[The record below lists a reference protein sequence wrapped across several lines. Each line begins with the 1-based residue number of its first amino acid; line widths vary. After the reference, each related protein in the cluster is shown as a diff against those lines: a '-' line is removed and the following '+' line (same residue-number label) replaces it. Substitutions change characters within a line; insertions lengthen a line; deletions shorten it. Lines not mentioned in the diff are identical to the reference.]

1 MNIIFKNILKA
12 IGITSYFII
21 LGFAYQK
28 MNVNRL
34 IGDIE
39 VFSGMFLVL
48 GIVMLEKAYGKD
60 SGKEALTGIELLC
73 LSMHSLSIMHVINFF
88 KYDFTTYLIISSI
101 VFSIYYILKAI
112 IMYTIEK
119 RNKLKALSD
128 ISEIVKD
135 EPVKKEA
142 KKRNKKSKKE
152 VNEND

>member
-28 MNVNRL
+28 MNVDRL

-48 GIVMLEKAYGKD
+48 GIIMLEKAYGKD
-60 SGKEALTGIELLC
+60 SGKIALTGIELLC

-101 VFSIYYILKAI
+101 IFSIYYILKAVI
-112 IMYTIEK
+112 IYTIEK
-119 RNKLKALSD
+119 RKKLKALSD
-128 ISEIVKD
+128 ISEIVRD

-142 KKRNKKSKKE
+142 KKRNNKNKKE
-152 VNEND
+152 ENEND